1 MAPRPSPPPAPE
13 RPPPR
18 GRAREDEI
26 RAALA
31 PLEPGERPGA
41 LIAATALASALGL
54 ANLIAYLAG
63 AKIDG
68 RAPGPAVLVFSAAMA
83 LAAVGMWRVRYLAV
97 LGFQIFLA
105 ASVVFFCL
113 LLIIAANLEAV
124 AVAVAVIVVEGWLFW
139 KLVRVLGRMQAP
151 PR

>member
-1 MAPRPSPPPAPE
+1 V
-13 RPPPR
+13 
-18 GRAREDEI
+18 
-26 RAALA
+26 AAT
-31 PLEPGERPGA
+31 
-41 LIAATALASALGL
+41 TALASALGL